1 MTELKNQI
9 SLGNAIQIVVLIL
22 GLGAAWATMDTRSA
36 ATEATLNTTRAD
48 FQNMESRVRALE
60 TSTAAADAR
69 NEERFNTILA
79 TLGRI
84 DARLER
90 MEKKP

>member
-9 SLGNAIQIVVLIL
+9 SLGNIIQIGVMLV
-22 GLGAAWATMDTRSA
+22 GLGAAWATMDSRSTS
-36 ATEATLNTTRAD
+36 TEAALSSAQSDLDNVEA
-48 FQNMESRVRALE
+48 RVRSLE

-69 NEERFNTILA
+69 NEERFTTILT
-79 TLGRI
+79 TLARI

-90 MEKKP
+90 MEKQP